1 MTRKQFI
8 LLLLVVGVLGVLVY
22 FQFRTWRRFD
32 WQKFKEGTE
41 GIRYWK
47 VLAAVLLIYTAD
59 FLRAIRWKIFLLP
72 THPRASWTGL
82 IAPQYVGFAGLALL
96 GRPGELVRPYLIARK
111 EGLTMSSQMAIW
123 FVERVFD
130 TGAVTLMLVVDIFLV
145 HSIRDIEHYQ
155 AFQKAGYA
163 ISGVFVFLVLAVF
176 LLLTFGSRLA
186 TVVCERI
193 SPWAPKLGSSL
204 ETRLRSFSGG
214 LNTIKNVSSFFQLA
228 IISLVIWVLVAF
240 AYREVTH
247 AYPMDS
253 GLPDLELPEVMLL
266 LGASVVGGVL
276 QLPVVGG
283 GSQLATIAVLDKVF
297 DVGPELA
304 VSCGILLWL
313 VTFMS
318 VAPLGLALARFEHI
332 SLRKLEK
339 EAELERKEEERQ
351 RVVTPTATP
360 T

>member
-1 MTRKQFI
+1 M
-8 LLLLVVGVLGVLVY
+8 VVGVLGVLVY

-32 WQKFKEGTE
+32 WRKFKEGTE

-130 TGAVTLMLVVDIFLV
+130 TGAVTVMLVVDIFLV

-163 ISGVFVFLVLAVF
+163 ISGVVI
-176 LLLTFGSRLA
+176 
-186 TVVCERI
+186 RI
-193 SPWAPKLGSSL
+193 ASGYR
-204 ETRLRSFSGG
+204 RLRAYLAMGSEAGKQPRNKIAQLQRRPEHDQERFFFFSTGDHFTGDLGIGG
-214 LNTIKNVSSFFQLA
+214 FCLSTGHPCVSNGQWATRSGTSGSDAA
-228 IISLVIWVLVAF
+228 IGCQRGGRSSAVA
-240 AYREVTH
+240 R
-247 AYPMDS
+247 
-253 GLPDLELPEVMLL
+253 
-266 LGASVVGGVL
+266 GGWR
-276 QLPVVGG
+276 
-283 GSQLATIAVLDKVF
+283 IAV
-297 DVGPELA
+297 GYYRGA
-304 VSCGILLWL
+304 RQ
-313 VTFMS
+313 S
-318 VAPLGLALARFEHI
+318 V
-332 SLRKLEK
+332 
-339 EAELERKEEERQ
+339 
-351 RVVTPTATP
+351 
-360 T
+360 